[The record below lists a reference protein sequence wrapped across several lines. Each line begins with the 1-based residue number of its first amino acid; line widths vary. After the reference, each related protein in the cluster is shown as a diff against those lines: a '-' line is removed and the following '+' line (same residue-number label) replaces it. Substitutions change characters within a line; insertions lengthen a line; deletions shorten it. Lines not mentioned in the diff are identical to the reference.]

1 MVLMDHILGLT
12 AFTAVTPSL
21 ALALARE
28 DGATTVAKR
37 QPGFF
42 EVTGCHS
49 HGETLF
55 CIYDGEEWEV
65 VSGVD
70 ADSAS
75 DSFEGCHNHSD
86 TEMSVL
92 I

>member
-1 MVLMDHILGLT
+1 MCLMHTLGLIALAT
-12 AFTAVTPSL
+12 VTPSL
-21 ALALARE
+21 AIAPLRE
-28 DGATTVAKR
+28 DDATAVAKR
-37 QPGFF
+37 QSEFF
-42 EVTGCHS
+42 EVTSCHS
-49 HGETLF
+49 HGDTLF

-65 VSGVD
+65 ISGVD

-86 TEMSVL
+86 TEMSVS